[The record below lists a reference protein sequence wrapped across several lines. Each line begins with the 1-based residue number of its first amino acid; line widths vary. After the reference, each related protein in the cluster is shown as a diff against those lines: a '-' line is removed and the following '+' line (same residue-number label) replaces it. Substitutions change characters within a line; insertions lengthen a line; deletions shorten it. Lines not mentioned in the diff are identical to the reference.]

1 MGLQRTVFKALVAA
15 DDLAAA
21 LNANENSIAVGAENI
36 QEATIVASGS
46 FGGGTITVFITV
58 DGTTFVSSG
67 LTLTATGKV
76 QLTIPCKAFRCT
88 LTGATAPSIICAA
101 AMRTYESQ

>member
-15 DDLAAA
+15 DDSAAA
-21 LNANENSIAVGAENI
+21 LNANENTISVGAENI
-36 QEATIVASGS
+36 QEATIVASGT
-46 FGGGTITVFITV
+46 FGGGTATVQITV

-76 QLTIPCKAFRCT
+76 QLTIPCKAFRVA
-88 LTGATAPSIICAA
+88 LTGATGPSVICAA
-101 AMRTYESQ
+101 AMRTYEGQ

>member
-1 MGLQRTVFKALVAA
+1 MGLQRTVFKQLVAA

-21 LNANENSIAVGAENI
+21 LNANENTIAVGAENI
-36 QEATIVASGS
+36 QEATIVAVGT
-46 FGGGTITVFITV
+46 FGGGTITVFVTV
-58 DGTTFVSSG
+58 DGTNFVTSG
-67 LTLTATGKV
+67 LTLTSAGKV

-88 LTGATAPSIICAA
+88 LTGATGPSVTCAA

>member
-1 MGLQRTVFKALVAA
+1 MGLQRTVFRPLLAA
-15 DDLAAA
+15 DDNAAA
-21 LNANENSIAVGAENI
+21 LNANENTIAIGAENL

-58 DGTTFVSSG
+58 DGTNFVTSG

-88 LTGATAPSIICAA
+88 LTGATAPSVVCAFA
-101 AMRTYESQ
+101 GRTYESM